1 MAAAKIVTRF
11 APSPTGYLH
20 LGHVKSALEGWQ
32 AARAAGG
39 RFLLRL
45 EDVDRARCRDDY
57 AAAIIEDLAWLG
69 LDWDGPVR
77 RQSEH
82 FDDYRAALDRL
93 GGLGALYPCFCTR
106 REIQAEIARAGG
118 APQSEAGP
126 AYPGT
131 CRRLDT
137 AERRQKR
144 HVGLDYALRLD
155 MARAL
160 ALTGALDWVEERG
173 ATPRRVCAEPAALGD
188 VVLARK
194 DTPASY
200 HLAVTVDDAIQGVTL
215 VTRGEGSGARNPCA
229 PFAAGIARPADAAL
243 PPPSATGRRRRPAP
257 RQARSRADDPGNAL
271 GRIVAGRNCSA
282 RVGGCRNALNRLAV
296 GGAPAAGGPPQRA
309 AERLVEEHFA
319 GIAADRWPLDAGPGS
334 RQMTNPRS
342 SNWRSQAV
350 STMRSTGSK
359 TPVSPGI
366 SSACGISTIPS
377 GGTESW
383 VPPASSTVVGASPSG
398 AISRWQIMRHVPF
411 TGLRGRAR
419 PGGLPVRGARL
430 TRRQT

>member
-215 VTRGEGSGARNPCA
+215 VTRGEDLAPATHVHRLLQALLGLPTPRYRHHPLLADGA
-229 PFAAGIARPADAAL
+229 
-243 PPPSATGRRRRPAP
+243 GRRLAKRDRALTI
-257 RQARSRADDPGNAL
+257 REMRSAGLSPGE
-271 GRIVAGRNCSA
+271 IVARASA
-282 RVGGCRNALNRLAV
+282 
-296 GGAPAAGGPPQRA
+296 A
-309 AERLVEEHFA
+309 AEM
-319 GIAADRWPLDAGPGS
+319 P
-334 RQMTNPRS
+334 
-342 SNWRSQAV
+342 
-350 STMRSTGSK
+350 
-359 TPVSPGI
+359 
-366 SSACGISTIPS
+366 
-377 GGTESW
+377 
-383 VPPASSTVVGASPSG
+383 
-398 AISRWQIMRHVPF
+398 
-411 TGLRGRAR
+411 
-419 PGGLPVRGARL
+419 
-430 TRRQT
+430 